1 MPIPSVWIYRAV
13 SLTIATYAGAVVVRR
28 YPEYGFAA
36 LTGLYI
42 ICPGASRIIAAR
54 LIEFDIG
61 IATFIAPASVFVY
74 PFVAQA
80 VDMINEVYG
89 RAMTRVA
96 IAIALLSQILLAV
109 LIAMTNSLTPA
120 PGFAFEAAWQSI
132 FTQGLWI
139 IFASWVAFLVTQNID
154 CYVFDRLKR
163 AYPDR
168 IVLRSAFSDVA
179 DLTLDSIIFVS
190 IAFFAAGIPLLPLI
204 IGQIVSKGIV
214 GVLDTPWFVWYKR
227 YLSAGEPEKAASGP
241 LPPETGVI

>member
-1 MPIPSVWIYRAV
+1 MPIPFVWIYWV
-13 SLTIATYAGAVVVRR
+13 ISLTIATYAGAAAVRR
-28 YPEYGFAA
+28 YPGYGFAT

-42 ICPGASRIIAAR
+42 IYLGASQIIAAR

-61 IATFIAPASVFVY
+61 IATFVAPASVFVY

-80 VDMINEVYG
+80 IDMINEIYG
-89 RAMTRVA
+89 RPMTRVA

-120 PGFAFEAAWQSI
+120 SSFAFEAAWQSI

-139 IFASWVAFLVTQNID
+139 ILASWIAFLVTQNLD

-168 IVLRSAFSDVA
+168 IVLRSAVSDVA
-179 DLTLDSIIFVS
+179 DLTLDSVIFVS
-190 IAFFAAGIPLLPLI
+190 IAFFSTGIPLIPLI
-204 IGQIVSKGIV
+204 VGQIVSKSII

-227 YLSAGEPEKAASGP
+227 YLGATGPGEAGNHSR
-241 LPPETGVI
+241 PPETGVI

>member
-1 MPIPSVWIYRAV
+1 VI
-13 SLTIATYAGAVVVRR
+13 SLTIATYAGAAVVRR
-28 YPEYGFAA
+28 FPGYGFAT

-42 ICPGASRIIAAR
+42 IYLGASQIIAAR

-61 IATFIAPASVFVY
+61 IATFVAPASVFIY

-80 VDMINEVYG
+80 IDMINEVYG

-96 IAIALLSQILLAV
+96 IGIALLSQILLIV
-109 LIAMTNSLTPA
+109 LIAMTNTLTPA
-120 PGFAFEAAWQSI
+120 PIFAFEMAWQSI

-139 IFASWVAFLVTQNID
+139 ILASWVAFLVCQNLD

-168 IVLRSAFSDVA
+168 IVLRSAVSDVA
-179 DLTLDSIIFVS
+179 DLTLDSVIFVS
-190 IAFFAAGIPLLPLI
+190 IAFFSAGIPLLPLI
-204 IGQIVSKGIV
+204 IGQVVSKSII

-227 YLSAGEPEKAASGP
+227 YLGAAGPGAGEEGRR
-241 LPPETGVI
+241 PPETGVI

>member
-1 MPIPSVWIYRAV
+1 MPIPSVWIYWV
-13 SLTIATYAGAVVVRR
+13 ISLTIATYAGAVVVRR
-28 YPEYGFAA
+28 FPGYGFAT

-42 ICPGASRIIAAR
+42 IYLGASQIIAAR

-61 IATFIAPASVFVY
+61 IATFVAPASVFIY

-80 VDMINEVYG
+80 IDMINEVYG

-96 IAIALLSQILLAV
+96 IGIALLSQILLAV
-109 LIAMTNSLTPA
+109 LIAMTNTLTPA
-120 PGFAFEAAWQSI
+120 PIFAFETAWQSI

-139 IFASWVAFLVTQNID
+139 ILASWVAFLVCQNLD

-168 IVLRSAFSDVA
+168 IVLRSVVSDVA
-179 DLTLDSIIFVS
+179 DLTLDSVIFVS
-190 IAFFAAGIPLLPLI
+190 IAFFSAGIPLLPLI
-204 IGQIVSKGIV
+204 IGQVVSKSII

-227 YLSAGEPEKAASGP
+227 YLGAAGPGAGEDGR
-241 LPPETGVI
+241 PPETGVI

>member
-1 MPIPSVWIYRAV
+1 MPIPFVWIYWV
-13 SLTIATYAGAVVVRR
+13 ISLTIATYAGAAVVRR
-28 YPEYGFAA
+28 YPGYGFAT

-42 ICPGASRIIAAR
+42 IYLGASQIIAAR
-54 LIEFDIG
+54 IIEFDIG
-61 IATFIAPASVFVY
+61 IAIFVAPASVFIY

-80 VDMINEVYG
+80 IDMINEVYG
-89 RAMTRVA
+89 RSLARIA
-96 IAIALLSQILLAV
+96 IAIALLSQILLAI
-109 LIAMTNSLTPA
+109 LLAMTNSLIPA
-120 PGFAFEAAWQSI
+120 PVFVFEEAWQSI

-139 IFASWVAFLVTQNID
+139 ILASWVAFLVSQNLD

-179 DLTLDSIIFVS
+179 DLTLDSVIFVS

-204 IGQIVSKGIV
+204 IGQIVSKGII

-227 YLSAGEPEKAASGP
+227 YLGTTGPEKGGAGTC
-241 LPPETGVI
+241 PPSFRRI